1 MRLDGIHHITGI
13 TGDGQRCVDF
23 YAGILGLSY
32 EGRERDF
39 EAPGSHL
46 IRLGGDPDRP
56 GGTLSFIEAPGIGQ
70 GHAGNGMVH
79 AVSWAVRSPA
89 AVDYWADRLSAAGID
104 VSVRERDGQGPKLR
118 FADPE
123 GLEHLLSVEQSGDR
137 IELAASASGVARDH
151 AIAGLRG
158 VRAFGRNRIPSADIL
173 AGRLGFRLT
182 GPDSYAVG
190 GDELGSGFA
199 FDPPPAIRAR
209 LGTGTIHHVAWAC
222 DGELPAW
229 RQRVIG
235 MGCRA
240 TPVIN
245 RGHCRSIYFR
255 EPSGVL
261 FEIATH
267 GQDIAATASPAAL
280 ERLSPRVDPR
290 LHAAFVG

>member
-1 MRLDGIHHITGI
+1 MHLDGIHHITGI

-32 EGRERDF
+32 EGRDRDF

-56 GGTLSFIEAPGIGQ
+56 GGTLSFIEAPGIGH
-70 GHAGNGMVH
+70 GDPGSGMVH

-89 AVDYWADRLSAAGID
+89 SLEYWSHRLSDAGIEASTTESND
-104 VSVRERDGQGPKLR
+104 RARQVR
-118 FADPE
+118 FADPD
-123 GLEHLLSVEQSGDR
+123 GLEHLLSVEAPEDGS
-137 IELAASASGVARDH
+137 ELVLSSAGVAREH
-151 AIAGLRG
+151 AIVRLRG
-158 VRAFGRNRIPSADIL
+158 VRAFGRERIPSADIL
-173 AGRLGFRLT
+173 AGRLGFRVT
-182 GPDSYAVG
+182 GPDSYTVG
-190 GDELGSGFA
+190 GDELRGDFA
-199 FDPPPAIRAR
+199 FDPPPSARAR

-235 MGCRA
+235 MGCRV
-240 TPVIN
+240 TPVID

-261 FEIATH
+261 FEIATRGH
-267 GQDIAATASPAAL
+267 DIAAAASPATL

-290 LHAAFVG
+290 FHAAFVG